1 MAYIRRPLIPLP
13 QRHKE
18 EDDTPRNPDALMKMG
33 LYAVPNPGEVACEY
47 LPPGH
52 TVRRELEEREFREN
66 RKKRQKEYAKK
77 FRYVM
82 EELRWVNDLN

>member
-18 EDDTPRNPDALMKMG
+18 EDDTPRNPDALMKMA
-33 LYAVPNPGEVACEY
+33 LYAVPNPGEVAREY

-52 TVRRELEEREFREN
+52 TVRMELEERNFEEN
-66 RKKRQKEYAKK
+66 RKKRQKECAKK
-77 FRYVM
+77 NRYVM
-82 EELRWVNDLN
+82 EELRCVNDLN

>member
-1 MAYIRRPLIPLP
+1 
-13 QRHKE
+13 
-18 EDDTPRNPDALMKMG
+18 MKMG

-52 TVRRELEEREFREN
+52 TVRRELEEREFKEN

>member
-33 LYAVPNPGEVACEY
+33 LCAVPNPGEVACEY

-52 TVRRELEEREFREN
+52 TVRRELEEREFKEN